1 MLNRAVKAFVRSLA
15 TVFRPVVQQA
25 VSDAFMNGFGNA
37 TLVAA
42 GMAFF
47 GMVCALR
54 FLPARPKAS
63 DL

>member
-1 MLNRAVKAFVRSLA
+1 VAQQAPEA
-15 TVFRPVVQQA
+15 ARPVVQQA

-54 FLPARPKAS
+54 FLPARPKDS
-63 DL
+63 GI